1 MAEGTVTAASLRE
14 QLERLGLAPADEDVA
29 AAVPAVEALLRAA
42 REIEALL
49 GPDVEPSTTFRLTE

>member
-1 MAEGTVTAASLRE
+1 
-14 QLERLGLAPADEDVA
+14 VA